1 MAPINSKSSLIRFKK
16 VIKKKSEKRIKNDST
31 DLVLYLNYLHFLRLM
46 LNRANH
52 LSIQDNSSEILPS
65 HLQEAKIEFLKRFRG

>member
-46 LNRANH
+46 LNRANQ